1 MSERSDGP
9 DRFSSLPRVLLVE
22 DDQANRRRIREILV
36 NEGIEVVGE
45 ASDGAAGVEL
55 TERLQPDVVLMD
67 LRMPLMGGLEATR
80 EIKRSLPLT
89 QVIVLTS
96 YDGPLPARSAEQAG
110 AYAYLVKGC
119 AGQLM
124 RDVIHQAWK
133 YKRGLEQEQVDQVE
147 GGLAEL
153 FGDGIG
159 GMSAAGYWIDATAA
173 PMPDPMTERGLT
185 SEPLVPVEALPDAV
199 PQDFVERFGR
209 EARHAV
215 RYRSSRRYRWTRRFR
230 TKTSQYHDREVW
242 TVAAI
247 VFGVSVFIGAFVG
260 ALAYMVVLWPWTGLF
275 IVAPVIVLL
284 PFSLWMA
291 TRIVRKEREDQARSF
306 TPDW

>member
-1 MSERSDGP
+1 
-9 DRFSSLPRVLLVE
+9 
-22 DDQANRRRIREILV
+22 
-36 NEGIEVVGE
+36 
-45 ASDGAAGVEL
+45 
-55 TERLQPDVVLMD
+55 
-67 LRMPLMGGLEATR
+67 
-80 EIKRSLPLT
+80 
-89 QVIVLTS
+89 
-96 YDGPLPARSAEQAG
+96 
-110 AYAYLVKGC
+110 
-119 AGQLM
+119 
-124 RDVIHQAWK
+124 
-133 YKRGLEQEQVDQVE
+133 
-147 GGLAEL
+147 
-153 FGDGIG
+153 
-159 GMSAAGYWIDATAA
+159 
-173 PMPDPMTERGLT
+173 MPDPMTERGLT